1 MNGTVR
7 IELRDKVVLIT
18 GAGSG
23 LGLSSAKAF
32 AREGAKVVVTDLR
45 ENAARAAAEGLGS
58 NYSAIGADVSRETDV
73 AAMASAV
80 VGRFSRIDILV
91 NDAGVP
97 DSLVPTVEQPLPHW
111 QRPIDIHLTG
121 TYLVSKTVAPHTM
134 REVRER
140 LRPLGSTPTV
150 GTVDEFPANLA
161 AENAKWRE
169 VIRSRNIRVQ

>member
-1 MNGTVR
+1 M
-7 IELRDKVVLIT
+7 ELRDKVALIT
-18 GAGSG
+18 RAGSG
-23 LGLSSAKAF
+23 LGLSTAKAF
-32 AREGAKVVVTDLR
+32 AREGAKVVVNDLR
-45 ENAARAAAEGLGS
+45 EDAARAAAADLGPDH
-58 NYSAIGADVSRETDV
+58 SAVGGEVSKETDV
-73 AAMASAV
+73 ATMVSAA
-80 VGRFSRIDILV
+80 VGRFGRIDILV

-111 QRPIDIHLTG
+111 QRLIDIHLIG

-140 LRPLGSTPTV
+140 LRPLGVTPTV
-150 GTVDEFPANLA
+150 GTVDEFPANFA